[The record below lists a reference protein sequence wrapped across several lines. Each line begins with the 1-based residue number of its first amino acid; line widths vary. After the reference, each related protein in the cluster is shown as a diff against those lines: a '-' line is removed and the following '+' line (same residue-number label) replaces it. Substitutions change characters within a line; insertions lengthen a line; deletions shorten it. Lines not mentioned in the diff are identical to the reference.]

1 MKQIFL
7 LQNSLNKTAY
17 SKLPSTAGIYL
28 FKKGKTHLYIGKS
41 INIKAR
47 VLSHVENSRQDP
59 KENAIVS
66 QADRVETQ
74 VTDSEFKA
82 LLLESELIQIHHPK
96 YNVIWRDG
104 KSHLYIKIT
113 EEKYPKIYPVRKE
126 DDEKSLYFGPFSSTR
141 DVESLLR
148 TIRRIIPF
156 CSQKKISK
164 RACFY
169 HKIGLCDPC
178 PNDMGIRGK
187 EYRRN
192 IRRIVSLLLGRI
204 GVLLNSMNRELK
216 TAIKEERYEEGLKIR
231 NRIQTLHYLIQ
242 NRSFERYGEHDFD
255 NSKESLHALFSLI
268 SPYFPHLSHL
278 DRIECY
284 DISNLSQKQ
293 GTGSMVVLTNGL
305 IDKGQY
311 RKFKIKN
318 EKIQSDFDMLDEV
331 ITRRFKNKWERPSL
345 IIVDGGKP
353 QVRRIMQV
361 TEKMGV
367 VVPILGIAK
376 DPDRFILG
384 VKGIPTINPRSNN
397 LGYRLVQLIRD
408 ESHRFAR
415 KYHLFLRDR
424 EMI

>member
-1 MKQIFL
+1 MKQVFP
-7 LQNSLNKTAY
+7 LQNPLSKTSY

-28 FKKGKTHLYIGKS
+28 FKKGKEYLYIGKS
-41 INIKAR
+41 VNIKAR
-47 VLSHVENSRQDP
+47 LLSHVENAKQDA

-66 QADRVETQ
+66 QSDCIETQ
-74 VTDSEFKA
+74 ITDSEFKA

-126 DDEKSLYFGPFSSTR
+126 DDKKSLYFGPFSSTR

-156 CSQKKISK
+156 CSQKIITKK
-164 RACFY
+164 PCFY

-178 PNDMGIRGK
+178 PNDIGARGK

-192 IRRIVSLLLGRI
+192 IRRIVSLLLGKTGI
-204 GVLLNSMNRELK
+204 LLNSMNRELK
-216 TAIKEERYEEGLKIR
+216 TAIKVERYEEGLKIR
-231 NRIQTLHYLIQ
+231 NRIQTLQYLIQ

-255 NSKESLHALFSLI
+255 NSKQSLEALFTLI
-268 SPYFPHLSHL
+268 HPYFPHLSHL

-293 GTGSMVVLTNGL
+293 GTGSMVVLTKGL
-305 IDKGQY
+305 VDKSQY

-331 ITRRFKNKWERPSL
+331 LTRRLKNNWEKPSL
-345 IIVDGGKP
+345 IVIDGGKP
-353 QVRRIMQV
+353 QIKRILQV
-361 TEKMGV
+361 LKNFGV
-367 VVPILGIAK
+367 EIPILGIAK
-376 DPDRFILG
+376 GPDRFILG
-384 VKGIPTINPRSNN
+384 VSGMPTIHPHHNN

-415 KYHLFLRDR
+415 KYHLFLRDK
-424 EMI
+424 EML

>member
-1 MKQIFL
+1 MKQVL
-7 LQNSLNKTAY
+7 PLQNPL
-17 SKLPSTAGIYL
+17 SKASYAELPSTAGIYL
-28 FKKGKTHLYIGKS
+28 FKKGKTYLYIGKS

-47 VLSHVENSRQDP
+47 VLSHVENAKQDA
-59 KENAIVS
+59 KENAIIS
-66 QADRVETQ
+66 QSDSIETQ
-74 VTDSEFKA
+74 ITDSEFKA

-113 EEKYPKIYPVRKE
+113 EEKYPKIYAVRKE
-126 DDEKSLYFGPFSSTR
+126 DDNKSLYFGPFSSTR

-148 TIRRIIPF
+148 SIRRIIPF
-156 CSQKKISK
+156 CAQKKITK
-164 RACFY
+164 RPCFY

-178 PNDMGIRGK
+178 PNDIGTRGK

-192 IRRIVSLLLGRI
+192 IKRIVSLLLGKTD
-204 GVLLNSMNRELK
+204 LLLRGMRNELK
-216 TAIKEERYEEGLKIR
+216 KAIRDEKYEEGLKIR
-231 NRIQTLHYLIQ
+231 NRIQTLEYLIQ

-255 NSKESLHALFSLI
+255 NSKQSLQALFSLI
-268 SPYFPHLSHL
+268 SPYFPNFSNL

-331 ITRRFKNKWERPSL
+331 LTRRLKNDWNKPSL
-345 IIVDGGKP
+345 IVIDGGKP
-353 QVRRIMQV
+353 QIRRILQV
-361 TEKMGV
+361 LKNSGV
-367 VVPILGIAK
+367 EIPLLGIAK
-376 DPDRFILG
+376 DPDRFIMG
-384 VKGIPTINPRSNN
+384 VDGLPTIKPRSNN
-397 LGYRLVQLIRD
+397 LGYRLIQLIRD

-424 EMI
+424 EML

>member
-1 MKQIFL
+1 MKQVFP
-7 LQNSLNKTAY
+7 LQKPL
-17 SKLPSTAGIYL
+17 SKASYTELPSTAGIYL
-28 FKKGKTHLYIGKS
+28 FKKGKTCLYIGKS

-47 VLSHVENSRQDP
+47 VLSHVENSSQDT
-59 KENAIVS
+59 KEYAIVS
-66 QADRVETQ
+66 QSDSIETQ
-74 VTDSEFKA
+74 ITDSEFKA

-126 DDEKSLYFGPFSSTR
+126 DDKKSLYFGPFSSTR

-156 CSQKKISK
+156 CSQKKVTK
-164 RACFY
+164 KPCFY

-178 PNDMGIRGK
+178 PNDIGSRGK

-192 IRRIVSLLLGRI
+192 IRRIVSLLLGKTGI
-204 GVLLNSMNRELK
+204 LLNSMNRELK
-216 TAIKEERYEEGLKIR
+216 LAIKEERYEEGLKIR
-231 NRIQTLHYLIQ
+231 NRIQTLQYLIQ
-242 NRSFERYGEHDFD
+242 NRSFERYGEHDFN
-255 NSKESLHALFSLI
+255 NSEESLQALFSLI
-268 SPYFPHLSHL
+268 SPYFPNFSNLN
-278 DRIECY
+278 RIECY

-305 IDKGQY
+305 IDKNQY
-311 RKFKIKN
+311 RRFKIKN

-331 ITRRFKNKWERPSL
+331 ITRRFRNKWEKPSL

-361 TEKMGV
+361 LEKLEIQI
-367 VVPILGIAK
+367 PILGIAK
-376 DPDRFILG
+376 GPDRFILG
-384 VKGIPTINPRSNN
+384 IKGMPTINPRTNN

-415 KYHLFLRDR
+415 KYHLFLRDK

>member
-1 MKQIFL
+1 MKQVFH
-7 LQNSLNKTAY
+7 LQNPLNKTSYAE
-17 SKLPSTAGIYL
+17 LPSTAGIYL
-28 FKKGKTHLYIGKS
+28 FKKDKTYLYIGKS

-47 VLSHVENSRQDP
+47 VLSHIENSTQNT
-59 KENAIVS
+59 KEYAIVS
-66 QADRVETQ
+66 QSDGIETQ
-74 VTDSEFKA
+74 ITDSEFKA

-126 DDEKSLYFGPFSSTR
+126 DDKKSLYFGPFSSTH
-141 DVESLLR
+141 DVERLLR

-156 CSQKKISK
+156 CSQKKLTK
-164 RACFY
+164 RSCFY

-178 PNDMGIRGK
+178 PNDIGIRGK

-192 IRRIVSLLLGRI
+192 IRRIVSLLLGKT
-204 GVLLNSMNRELK
+204 GVLLNSMNRDLK
-216 TAIKEERYEEGLKIR
+216 NAIKEEKYEEGVKIR
-231 NRIQTLHYLIQ
+231 NRMQTLHYLIQ
-242 NRSFERYGEHDFD
+242 NRSFEQYGEHDFD
-255 NSKESLHALFSLI
+255 NSKQSLQALFSLI
-268 SPYFPHLSHL
+268 SPYFPYLSRI

-311 RKFKIKN
+311 RKFKIRN
-318 EKIQSDFDMLDEV
+318 DKIQSDFDMLDEV
-331 ITRRFKNKWERPSL
+331 VTRRLRNNWEKPSL

-361 TEKMGV
+361 ADRNGV
-367 VVPILGIAK
+367 EIPILGIAK

-384 VKGIPTINPRSNN
+384 VKGMPTINPRTNN

-415 KYHLFLRDR
+415 KYHLFLRDK
-424 EMI
+424 EML

>member
-1 MKQIFL
+1 MKQIFP
-7 LQNSLNKTAY
+7 LQNSLNKISYAD
-17 SKLPSTAGIYL
+17 LPSTAGIYL
-28 FKKGKTHLYIGKS
+28 FKKGKTYLYIGKS

-47 VLSHVENSRQDP
+47 VLSHVENSQQDT
-59 KENAIVS
+59 KEYAIVS
-66 QADRVETQ
+66 QSDSIETQ
-74 VTDSEFKA
+74 ITDSEFKA

-126 DDEKSLYFGPFSSTR
+126 DDKKSLYFGPFSSTR
-141 DVESLLR
+141 NVESLLR

-156 CSQKKISK
+156 CSQKKITK
-164 RACFY
+164 RPCFY

-178 PNDMGIRGK
+178 PNDIGSRGK
-187 EYRRN
+187 EYRHN
-192 IRRIVSLLLGRI
+192 IRRIVSLLLGKTGI
-204 GVLLNSMNRELK
+204 LLNSMNRELK
-216 TAIKEERYEEGLKIR
+216 TAIKEEHYEEGLKIR
-231 NRIQTLHYLIQ
+231 NRIQTLQYLIQ

-255 NSKESLHALFSLI
+255 NSKQSLEDLFTLI
-268 SPYFPHLSHL
+268 HPYFPYLSRL

-305 IDKGQY
+305 LDKNQY
-311 RKFKIKN
+311 RRFKIKN
-318 EKIQSDFDMLDEV
+318 VKIQSDFDMLDEIV
-331 ITRRFKNKWERPSL
+331 TRRFGNNWNKPAL
-345 IIVDGGKP
+345 IVVDGGKP
-353 QVRRIMQV
+353 QVRRIIKV
-361 TEKMGV
+361 LENLGIEI
-367 VVPILGIAK
+367 PLLGIAK

-384 VKGIPTINPRSNN
+384 VNGLPTIKPRMNN

-424 EMI
+424 EML

>member
-1 MKQIFL
+1 MMQFFP
-7 LQNSLNKTAY
+7 LQNPLSKTSY
-17 SKLPSTAGIYL
+17 SELPSTAGIYL
-28 FKKGKTHLYIGKS
+28 FKKGKTYLYIGKS
-41 INIKAR
+41 VNIKAR
-47 VLSHVENSRQDP
+47 VLSHVENSAQDT
-59 KENAIVS
+59 KEYAIVS
-66 QADRVETQ
+66 QSDSIETQ
-74 VTDSEFKA
+74 ITDSEFKA

-113 EEKYPKIYPVRKE
+113 EEKYPKIYAVRKE
-126 DDEKSLYFGPFSSTR
+126 DDNKSLYFGPFSSTR

-156 CSQKKISK
+156 CSQKKITK
-164 RACFY
+164 RPCFY

-178 PNDMGIRGK
+178 PNDIGSRGK

-192 IRRIVSLLLGRI
+192 IRRIVSLLLGKTGI
-204 GVLLNSMNRELK
+204 LLNSMNRDLK
-216 TAIKEERYEEGLKIR
+216 VAIKSELYEDGLRIR
-231 NRIQTLHYLIQ
+231 NRIQTLKYLIQ
-242 NRSFERYGEHDFD
+242 NRSFERYGEHDFN
-255 NSKESLHALFSLI
+255 NSEESLQALFSLI
-268 SPYFPHLSHL
+268 SPYFPQIPNLK
-278 DRIECY
+278 RIECY

-293 GTGSMVVLTNGL
+293 GTGSMVVLTGGL
-305 IDKGQY
+305 IDKNQY
-311 RKFKIKN
+311 RRFKIKN
-318 EKIQSDFDMLDEV
+318 LKIQSDFDMLDEV
-331 ITRRFKNKWERPSL
+331 ITRRFKNKCETPSL

-367 VVPILGIAK
+367 SVPILGIAK
-376 DPDRFILG
+376 GPDRFILG
-384 VKGIPTINPRSNN
+384 VKGMPTINPRSNN

>member
-1 MKQIFL
+1 MKQVFP
-7 LQNSLNKTAY
+7 LQNPLDKTSY
-17 SKLPSTAGIYL
+17 TCLPSTAGIYL
-28 FKKGKTHLYIGKS
+28 FKKGKTYLYIGKS

-47 VLSHVENSRQDP
+47 VLSHVENSQQDT
-59 KENAIVS
+59 KEFAIVS
-66 QADRVETQ
+66 QSDCIETQ
-74 VTDSEFKA
+74 ITDSEFKA

-113 EEKYPKIYPVRKE
+113 EEKYPKIYPVRRE
-126 DDEKSLYFGPFSSTR
+126 DDKRSLYFGPFSSTH

-156 CSQKKISK
+156 CSQRMISK

-178 PNDMGIRGK
+178 PNDIGKRGK

-192 IRRIVSLLLGRI
+192 IRRIVSLLLGRTGI
-204 GVLLNSMNRELK
+204 LLNGMNRELK
-216 TAIKEERYEEGLKIR
+216 TAIKEEKYEEGLKIR
-231 NRIQTLHYLIQ
+231 NRIQTLQYLIQ

-255 NSKESLHALFSLI
+255 NSKQSLQALFTLI
-268 SPYFPHLSHL
+268 HPYFPYLSHL

-331 ITRRFKNKWERPSL
+331 ITRRFRNKWEHPSL
-345 IIVDGGKP
+345 IIVDGGRP
-353 QVRRIMQV
+353 QVRRVMQV
-361 TEKMGV
+361 LEKLGINIS
-367 VVPILGIAK
+367 ILGIAK
-376 DPDRFILG
+376 GPDRFILG
-384 VKGIPTINPRSNN
+384 VKGMPTINPRTNN

>member
-1 MKQIFL
+1 MKQIFP
-7 LQNSLNKTAY
+7 LQNSLNKISYAD
-17 SKLPSTAGIYL
+17 LPSTAGIYL
-28 FKKGKTHLYIGKS
+28 FKKGKTYLYIGKS

-47 VLSHVENSRQDP
+47 VLSHVENSQQDT
-59 KENAIVS
+59 KEYAIVS
-66 QADRVETQ
+66 QSDSIETQ
-74 VTDSEFKA
+74 ITDSEFKA

-126 DDEKSLYFGPFSSTR
+126 DDKKSLYFGPFSSTR
-141 DVESLLR
+141 NVESLLR

-156 CSQKKISK
+156 CSQKKITK
-164 RACFY
+164 RPCFY

-178 PNDMGIRGK
+178 PNDIGSRGK
-187 EYRRN
+187 EYRHN
-192 IRRIVSLLLGRI
+192 IRRIVSLLLGKTGI
-204 GVLLNSMNRELK
+204 LLNSMNRELK
-216 TAIKEERYEEGLKIR
+216 TAIKEEHYEEGLKIR
-231 NRIQTLHYLIQ
+231 NRIQTLQYLIQ

-255 NSKESLHALFSLI
+255 NSKQSLEDLFTLI
-268 SPYFPHLSHL
+268 HPYFPYLSRL

-305 IDKGQY
+305 LDKNQY
-311 RKFKIKN
+311 RRFKIKN
-318 EKIQSDFDMLDEV
+318 VKIQSDFDMLDEIV
-331 ITRRFKNKWERPSL
+331 TRRFGNNWNKPAL
-345 IIVDGGKP
+345 IVVDGGKP
-353 QVRRIMQV
+353 QVRRIIKV
-361 TEKMGV
+361 LENLGIEI
-367 VVPILGIAK
+367 PLLGIAK

-384 VKGIPTINPRSNN
+384 VNGLPTIKPRMNN

-415 KYHLFLRDR
+415 KYHLFLRDK